1 MAACRGQPHGENR
14 MQRVHEERH
23 DEAYLGQGKGQTSR
37 TGRSQTARQ
46 TWAGHGRSQTARQ
59 TWAGHGRSQTAR
71 QTWAGHGRS
80 QTARQTWAENDE
92 EAWQTGRT
100 QAAEHDE
107 EA

>member
-1 MAACRGQPHGENR
+1 

-59 TWAGHGRSQTAR
+59 TWA
-71 QTWAGHGRS
+71 
-80 QTARQTWAENDE
+80 ENDE